1 MTGESQPKQN
11 VFFLN
16 KQGLQVFDGNKV
28 KPVKTDDQRKADF
41 AAWAA
46 LKPVHFAT
54 WMWEVACKRQPDKY
68 KMFLPVYQGQR
79 VVLT

>member
-1 MTGESQPKQN
+1 MQSNN
-11 VFFLN
+11 VFFIN
-16 KQGLQVFDGNKV
+16 KEGLQVFDGNKV
-28 KPVKTDDQRKADF
+28 KPVFQPVKTDDQRKADF

-46 LKPVHFAT
+46 LKPVYFAT

-68 KMFLPVYQGQR
+68 KMFLPVYQGMR